1 MKKWW
6 FPIPACVVSCLTRTK
21 NLGWYLIFTLY
32 HSCRS
37 GSQIL
42 VIDCRGIKLLCFANI
57 NWTYEHHQKKH
68 IEHGEAM
75 PLCFDEIFLFQE
87 SKAKVQGMM
96 LKCPWLTLLWSTI
109 ASKDFQMLVNCERS
123 GKKNIGKISTY
134 YRTRA
139 IITRGLYTFYPRFE
153 VHLCTVTFGLMYG

>member
-1 MKKWW
+1 MHCTNLSFWKKKK
-6 FPIPACVVSCLTRTK
+6 VK
-21 NLGWYLIFTLY
+21 NLWFWLGFKPAIYRLEGHCCSGLIFTLY
-32 HSCRS
+32 HSCWS

-75 PLCFDEIFLFQE
+75 PLCFDDFFLFFHE

-96 LKCPWLTLLWSTI
+96 LKFPWLTLLWSTI

-123 GKKNIGKISTY
+123 GKK
-134 YRTRA
+134 YR
-139 IITRGLYTFYPRFE
+139 E
-153 VHLCTVTFGLMYG
+153 NSK

>member
-1 MKKWW
+1 MQNLK
-6 FPIPACVVSCLTRTK
+6 FSQK
-21 NLGWYLIFTLY
+21 NLEWYLTFTLY

-75 PLCFDEIFLFQE
+75 PLCFDEIFLFFQDL
-87 SKAKVQGMM
+87 KAKVQGMM
-96 LKCPWLTLLWSTI
+96 LKYPWLTLLWNTI
-109 ASKDFQMLVNCERS
+109 ASKDFLILENCERS
-123 GKKNIGKISTY
+123 GKKIQGIWVLISVWLLNFKD
-134 YRTRA
+134 
-139 IITRGLYTFYPRFE
+139 G
-153 VHLCTVTFGLMYG
+153 GS